1 MHSLLDKYFSLL
13 NPEIKE
19 KLFAL
24 EEAYS
29 FWNSKVNLVSRR
41 DMDNFFLHHIIHSLS
56 LLKFIEPGNGTRIL
70 DAGTGGGLP
79 GIPLAIALPSCSF
92 TLVDS
97 TRKKIRVVE
106 SIIKDLSIANASAKW
121 SRVEELDPGYNIIV
135 SRAVAP
141 FPDIVKW
148 TRKLLVQDK
157 NTGITSG
164 IFSLKGGN
172 LSTELSELPSCRT
185 YELKDVLE
193 EDYFKEKKIVWLP
206 FSTIQ

>member
-1 MHSLLDKYFSLL
+1 MHNLLDKYFSLL

-19 KLFAL
+19 KLYAL

-56 LLKFIEPGNGTRIL
+56 LLKYIEPGNGTRIL

-121 SRVEELDPGYNIIV
+121 SRVENIDPGYNIIV

-148 TRKLLVQDK
+148 TRKLLVK
-157 NTGITSG
+157 NNDTEITPGI
-164 IFSLKGGN
+164 ISLKGGD
-172 LSTELSELPSCRT
+172 LSSELEGFPSCRI
-185 YELKDVLE
+185 YELNDTFE
-193 EDYFKEKKIVWLP
+193 EDYFIEKKIVYLP
-206 FSTIQ
+206 CM